1 MVAQFTLKTHDV
13 TAQTVASVTV
23 ASSVLMSTTVA
34 RIKGRGERHE
44 AKITI

>member
-13 TAQTVASVTV
+13 TAQTVAS
-23 ASSVLMSTTVA
+23 SVLMSMTVA